1 MEQFNKDMLELLE
14 GKRVEMPVF
23 NFKTGTREYKGDF
36 LQLDKDD
43 ILVIEGICIGAVL
56 LKSFMPETTE
66 RILAQLNAQDREL
79 EDLKTFGLYPSGNK
93 VTEKPEILFARL
105 DLKEVLAKVAELH
118 PPKAEE
124 PAKEEKEDVIDI
136 EAKPEITFEDFGKLQ
151 FQVGK
156 IIKCEEVKKSK
167 KLLCSQVKIGSQVKQ
182 IVSGI
187 KAYYKPED
195 MVGKKVMVLVNL
207 KPAKL
212 AGVLSE
218 GMLLCAE
225 NDKGE
230 LALVTPDKDMPAGAE
245 IC

>member
-1 MEQFNKDMLELLE
+1 
-14 GKRVEMPVF
+14 
-23 NFKTGTREYKGDF
+23 
-36 LQLDKDD
+36 
-43 ILVIEGICIGAVL
+43 
-56 LKSFMPETTE
+56 MPETTE

-93 VTEKPEILFARL
+93 VTEKPESLFARL

-167 KLLCSQVKIGSQVKQ
+167 KLLCSQVQIGSQGRSV
-182 IVSGI
+182 
-187 KAYYKPED
+187 Y
-195 MVGKKVMVLVNL
+195 
-207 KPAKL
+207 
-212 AGVLSE
+212 
-218 GMLLCAE
+218 
-225 NDKGE
+225 
-230 LALVTPDKDMPAGAE
+230 
-245 IC
+245 